1 VAQAAAEAPPHRLCA
16 AARPHITAP
25 AGARAEHGGRGR
37 GRGRAR
43 QCGRAPKRSRSAP
56 MRCSAL
62 SSASPTLSRTTSS
75 ASSTSSRAGS
85 TTLST
90 PGHSGSTTWPQ
101 HAQRVTL
108 ATCAHLATYG
118 IHRIPNSCQH
128 ISTRVVGNRHKNA
141 VLVRHPGALPA
152 KRRAQHPHVC
162 TVPQAH
168 HAEAWLRSMPS
179 SISHPPSGRLKP
191 AS

>member
-1 VAQAAAEAPPHRLCA
+1 MAQAAAEAPPHRLCA

-108 ATCAHLATYG
+108 ATCAQLGTTAFTEYP
-118 IHRIPNSCQH
+118 IRVSTIL
-128 ISTRVVGNRHKNA
+128 TRVVGNRHKDA
-141 VLVRHPGALPA
+141 VLVRHPGALSS
-152 KRRAQHPHVC
+152 KRRARHSACVHC
-162 TVPQAH
+162 TPGTPRRGLAQF
-168 HAEAWLRSMPS
+168 HAEPHKPS
-179 SISHPPSGRLKP
+179 AKWQV
-191 AS
+191 